1 MGGIRL
7 CVMILLLF
15 LLIYPS
21 GARMGYDIM
30 ASAGGSTFELH
41 RSTKYMSFSLDS
53 SVRGSGNFS
62 RLNSISD
69 ITGMSSKE
77 ATSCTKNGT
86 LNYSEQ
92 IRLITKEGPVLVT
105 ANLASYNLSELPTN
119 VVFKDSAYITVDEQW
134 PTSLADLKKIAY
146 FGHGI
151 RTRER
156 YDNNGNVVA
165 TSMNSWSLSKDSL
178 YRASNNRTIILA
190 SITPKEVDVDIAANR
205 TSYYGL
211 NLRTIGE
218 LTNLDVIKRGTSG
231 EVANRV
237 TQDYRGTQN
246 MNLVIKMNDLVIKP
260 PVEDHW
266 LECCPSG
273 SMYER
278 LFGNQSI

>member
-21 GARMGYDIM
+21 AARMGYDIV

-69 ITGMSSKE
+69 IAGVSSKE
-77 ATSCTKNGT
+77 ATSCTKNGS

-105 ANLASYNLSELPTN
+105 ANLASYNLSELPAN

-134 PTSLADLKKIAY
+134 PTSFADLKKIAY
-146 FGHGI
+146 KGHRI

-156 YDNNGNVVA
+156 YENNGDVVA
-165 TSMNSWSLSKDSL
+165 TSLDSWTLAKDSL
-178 YRASNNRTIILA
+178 YRAFNNRTIILA
-190 SITPKEVDVDIAANR
+190 SLAQQEVKLDLASNR

-211 NLRTIGE
+211 NLATIGE
-218 LTNLDVIKRGTSG
+218 LTNLDVIKRGSSG
-231 EVANRV
+231 EAAGRV
-237 TQDYRGTQN
+237 TQDYRGTQK
-246 MNLVIKMNDLVIKP
+246 MNLAIRMNDLVIKP
-260 PVEDHW
+260 PVEDQW